1 VERVFVA
8 VLAGGNRPNTSLNEL
23 ANQLPYW
30 SGQPEIPFR
39 FSYWVESG
47 VRSQELARNR
57 ICKRFLASNADV
69 LLMIDDDMVVSG
81 WDSLRVLTTPDYDIA
96 APLQLMFD
104 SGIDEATGEIKPA
117 VKPCAF
123 MYDTEADGYRQL
135 YPAPGVTHTECGAVG
150 GGMIAIRRRVLEDP
164 KMLLAP
170 DLDPPALFRTRFA
183 PNYERVRGN
192 DVDFCHRAGQCG
204 YVVKVN
210 WGARTGH
217 LKTVDLYQVEV
228 YAKQQFVL
236 GYEQGVKDALSM
248 AQKQSRPDNGEA
260 RGSAGGGEDNEG
272 LAGLRLDRDGGPNEV
287 PAEAGPRRQAEVAV
301 DAVV

>member
-1 VERVFVA
+1 MERVFVA

-23 ANQLPYW
+23 ANQLPYY

-57 ICKRFLASNADV
+57 ICKRFLETDADV
-69 LLMIDDDMVVSG
+69 LLMIDDDMVLAG
-81 WDSLRVLTTPDYDIA
+81 WDSLRVLITPDYDIA

-104 SGIDEATGEIKPA
+104 SGINESTGEVEPA

-123 MYDTEADGYRQL
+123 MYDDDAEGYRQL
-135 YPAPGVTHTECGAVG
+135 YPAPGVGHQECGAVG
-150 GGMIAIRRRVLEDP
+150 GGMIAIRRHVLENER
-164 KMLLAP
+164 MLLAEGF
-170 DLDPPALFRTRFA
+170 DPPAFFRTRFA

-192 DVDFCHRAGQCG
+192 DIDFCHRARECG
-204 YVVKVN
+204 YTVKVN

-228 YAKQQFVL
+228 YAKRQFML
-236 GYEQGVKDALSM
+236 GYERGVKDALRM
-248 AQKQSRPDNGEA
+248 DQGEGRPTGGKD
-260 RGSAGGGEDNEG
+260 RGSTPDGEDDESVDSVG
-272 LAGLRLDRDGGPNEV
+272 LDQASEE
-287 PAEAGPRRQAEVAV
+287 EAGPKAVA
-301 DAVV
+301 AGG